1 MIAMFKKTEFME
13 FDSYKKLV
21 DRLDDIYFMNYVARQ
36 RMKN

>member
-1 MIAMFKKTEFME
+1 MLALFKKTEFIE
-13 FDSYKKLV
+13 FDKYKQLV